1 MELATMALHEA
12 LQCRSHDNFP
22 KDAAAWESYVTYHRV
37 LGWSNVAVLGLLLL
51 TFFEV
56 PLWCRSSNDSYWDW
70 GLAANSC
77 TLQGVGFGITESEVL
92 VSGIPFIPH
101 GVSLS
106 IELVLLGVIFGRVM
120 MSASLHTHFKGVG
133 CSFRSNNA
141 MIIDYIMV
149 LLGFCDCFYCSFFP
163 ALAIRIAPFV
173 RFGLAVSIPWVSQVV
188 SAFVRVTSSVVTVG
202 LFLVGTIVIF
212 AWVAAM
218 IFDDLD
224 SKDVYGMQINQGFE
238 NFGNSLYTM
247 FVTMTT
253 AVLPDVMIPS
263 YHHNRLFLFFWMPF
277 FLLAVCVFT
286 QVILATVYNEYQDDV
301 TQRLK
306 GFRKNRL
313 KGISCSFDYVKDPMP
328 IQKNGQQQDT
338 VHYEAFVELVKMMR
352 TFSSDQVMDDAV
364 ARICFDALDDDKS
377 NALSRSEFTDMCDML
392 MTKFV
397 ITNRDSWVWD
407 RLKSTKTGD
416 YLFWA
421 MSNGND
427 GPDVGSCHPH
437 WAPSRFSGSPFDVL
451 MNCVLGCN
459 VVWMVVQS
467 VYDLNDIPEPN
478 WFLYIDLFF
487 SFGYVFEV
495 LVKLSWWSFEEYW
508 MSIDNRFDF
517 ITTIIL
523 AGAGLCFLI
532 FDTPRSVMRYLNLL
546 RLVRLLKALNEIPA
560 YERIVNIITRMTTTC
575 GAVLVMN
582 LLVIYLWSSWGMQLF
597 GGKFYDSNPAFEGQ
611 DLDYFSSHF
620 QIYNFNDMILSMV
633 TLFFVMVTNWVD
645 QIAIACLTLH
655 ANDTFRWIASWV
667 FWLTFYVGSPLIAF
681 NVFTAFSIDV
691 FCKLEEMSD
700 PENFK
705 KDELEKNLQELQLD
719 LATNQ
724 GKILHIQPSTE
735 LQREKVYVAMF
746 DESDGEDGDEDDAD
760 SDC

>member
-1 MELATMALHEA
+1 M
-12 LQCRSHDNFP
+12 
-22 KDAAAWESYVTYHRV
+22 
-37 LGWSNVAVLGLLLL
+37 
-51 TFFEV
+51 
-56 PLWCRSSNDSYWDW
+56 
-70 GLAANSC
+70 
-77 TLQGVGFGITESEVL
+77 
-92 VSGIPFIPH
+92 
-101 GVSLS
+101 
-106 IELVLLGVIFGRVM
+106 
-120 MSASLHTHFKGVG
+120 
-133 CSFRSNNA
+133 
-141 MIIDYIMV
+141 
-149 LLGFCDCFYCSFFP
+149 
-163 ALAIRIAPFV
+163 
-173 RFGLAVSIPWVSQVV
+173 
-188 SAFVRVTSSVVTVG
+188 
-202 LFLVGTIVIF
+202 
-212 AWVAAM
+212 
-218 IFDDLD
+218 
-224 SKDVYGMQINQGFE
+224 
-238 NFGNSLYTM
+238 
-247 FVTMTT
+247 
-253 AVLPDVMIPS
+253 
-263 YHHNRLFLFFWMPF
+263 
-277 FLLAVCVFT
+277 
-286 QVILATVYNEYQDDV
+286 
-301 TQRLK
+301 
-306 GFRKNRL
+306 
-313 KGISCSFDYVKDPMP
+313 
-328 IQKNGQQQDT
+328 
-338 VHYEAFVELVKMMR
+338 
-352 TFSSDQVMDDAV
+352 
-364 ARICFDALDDDKS
+364 
-377 NALSRSEFTDMCDML
+377 
-392 MTKFV
+392 
-397 ITNRDSWVWD
+397 
-407 RLKSTKTGD
+407 
-416 YLFWA
+416 
-421 MSNGND
+421 
-427 GPDVGSCHPH
+427 
-437 WAPSRFSGSPFDVL
+437 
-451 MNCVLGCN
+451 
-459 VVWMVVQS
+459 
-467 VYDLNDIPEPN
+467 
-478 WFLYIDLFF
+478 FF